1 MNLKEAEKEFEIF
14 AKQYDLNYPKMK
26 RKYKHSIRVMN
37 NAGKIAESLNLN
49 KDEIEL
55 SKLIGLLHDI
65 GHFETIKIN
74 DILKENTKIDH
85 GDLGVEILQ
94 NNSYIRKFIQE
105 EKYDSIILKAIKNH
119 NKFKIEEG
127 LSEKELLFARI
138 IRDADK
144 LDIFFEG
151 AEIFW
156 TKSEIVDEI
165 NCSTISDDIF
175 SDFKNNCLID
185 RKNIKTKLDGII
197 SFIGQMYDINF
208 IYDFEVIKKE
218 DYINK
223 ILDKF
228 NIKDEITLSQINE
241 VRKIANKYI
250 EKQL

>member
-1 MNLKEAEKEFEIF
+1 MNLKKAEKEFEIF
-14 AKQYDLNYPKMK
+14 AKQYDLNFLKMK
-26 RKYKHSIRVMN
+26 RKYEHSYRVME
-37 NAGKIAESLNLN
+37 NAEKIAKSLNLN

-65 GHFETIKIN
+65 GHFETIKIK
-74 DILKENTKIDH
+74 DILKEITKIDH

-127 LSEKELLFARI
+127 LSEKEFLFARI

-144 LDIFFEG
+144 LDIFLEG

-156 TKSEIVDEI
+156 TKSEQLDEI
-165 NCSTISDDIF
+165 NNSTISNDILN
-175 SDFKNNCLID
+175 DFRNNCLID
-185 RKNIKTKLDGII
+185 RKDIKTKLDGII
-197 SFIGQMYDINF
+197 NFIGLLYDINF
-208 IYDFEVIKKE
+208 KYDFEVIKKE

-228 NIKDEITLSQINE
+228 KINE

>member
-14 AKQYDLNYPKMK
+14 AKKYDLDYPKMK
-26 RKYKHSIRVMN
+26 RKYEHSIRVMK
-37 NAGKIAESLNLN
+37 NAEKIAESLNLN

-65 GHFETIKIN
+65 GHFETIKRN

-94 NNSYIRKFIQE
+94 NNSYIRKFIYE

-119 NKFKIEEG
+119 NKFKIEES
-127 LSEKELLFARI
+127 LNEKELLFARI

-151 AEIFW
+151 AEMFW
-156 TKSEIVDEI
+156 NKSEEVNE
-165 NCSTISDDIF
+165 ISDSKISDQIF
-175 SDFKNNCLID
+175 NDFRDNRSID
-185 RKNIKTKLDGII
+185 RKDIKTKLDGII
-197 SFIGQMYDINF
+197 NFIGLLYDINF
-208 IYDFEVIKKE
+208 KYDFEVIKKE

-228 NIKDEITLSQINE
+228 NIKDVTTSSQINE

>member
-14 AKQYDLNYPKMK
+14 AKQYDLNFFKMK
-26 RKYKHSIRVMN
+26 RKYEHSYRVME

-65 GHFETIKIN
+65 GHFETIKRN

-94 NNSYIRKFIQE
+94 NNSYIRKFIYE

-119 NKFKIEEG
+119 NKFKIEES
-127 LSEKELLFARI
+127 LNEKELLFARI

-151 AEIFW
+151 AEMFW
-156 TKSEIVDEI
+156 NKSEEVNE
-165 NCSTISDDIF
+165 ISDSKISDQIF
-175 SDFKNNCLID
+175 NDFRDNRSID
-185 RKNIKTKLDGII
+185 RKDIKTKLDGII
-197 SFIGQMYDINF
+197 NFIGLLYDINF
-208 IYDFEVIKKE
+208 KYDFEVIKKE

-228 NIKDEITLSQINE
+228 NIKDVTTSSQINE